1 MSAVMKYQVQQK
13 HVTSR
18 GGVSCT
24 VKHGS
29 PLVNSIRK
37 NLDAAFPL
45 PTKAGPGVSMSPQH
59 QWVFRKQTRST
70 KFLSGSRWHRHDLF
84 VLCRGQK
91 VAQALSNPIYLYIMR
106 SLETWKLPFWGLGI
120 FFLSDL
126 KIMGNYSKISWQLN
140 GILLNWKVFIVG
152 SLGINS

>member
-18 GGVSCT
+18 GEVSCT

-37 NLDAAFPL
+37 NLGASFPL

-59 QWVFRKQTRST
+59 Q
-70 KFLSGSRWHRHDLF
+70 
-84 VLCRGQK
+84 
-91 VAQALSNPIYLYIMR
+91 
-106 SLETWKLPFWGLGI
+106 
-120 FFLSDL
+120 
-126 KIMGNYSKISWQLN
+126 
-140 GILLNWKVFIVG
+140 
-152 SLGINS
+152 